1 MVLTNVTPSVN
12 RLPQITVDGPLDL
25 SFGGL
30 LKYETVPLVGAGI
43 GVYTFCVMSVVYC
56 ILFCQVQDCSGNKD
70 LLSLTSDS
78 SHS

>member
-12 RLPQITVDGPLDL
+12 RLPQITVDGPLLDL

-43 GVYTFCVMSVVYC
+43 GVTPFAS
-56 ILFCQVQDCSGNKD
+56 
-70 LLSLTSDS
+70 
-78 SHS
+78 